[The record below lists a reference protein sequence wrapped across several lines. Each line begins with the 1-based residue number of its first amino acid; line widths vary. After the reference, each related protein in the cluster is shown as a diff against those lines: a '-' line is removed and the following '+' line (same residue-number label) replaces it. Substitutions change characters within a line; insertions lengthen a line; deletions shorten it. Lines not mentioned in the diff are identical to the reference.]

1 MTATTLVVGTV
12 AAEAEG
18 ADTRWVAPALVGAAT
33 LMWLAAMGVFVR
45 FPLAELPLY
54 FANRYLVLDA
64 TSLLFIVVINTVF
77 LGICVYLYSRER
89 NTPALMQDNRFGRG
103 WIRPGAAKPIGDA
116 LRQDLLATL
125 RAFLPHFQQVNALL
139 RTSRSAQARFQGVGI
154 VSTQAARDMGLT
166 GVVARASGLALD
178 LRHALPGA
186 FDAQYPTQPVAQ
198 TSGDCW
204 ARTLQR
210 MNEAESSAQWLIDR
224 LSDVSLDLAST
235 PDPHAPGT
243 NQTSWVLPAHTP
255 CVSLAEGVR
264 GPVMLALETDNVGQL
279 IHAKVQDPSLAN
291 WFGLAWALRN
301 QAISDFPICNK
312 SFDLSYCGND
322 L

>member
-1 MTATTLVVGTV
+1 MERLAIHL
-12 AAEAEG
+12 
-18 ADTRWVAPALVGAAT
+18 AT
-33 LMWLAAMGVFVR
+33 LNGLATDIA
-45 FPLAELPLY
+45 
-54 FANRYLVLDA
+54 YLQPAGTYGRLRTA
-64 TSLLFIVVINTVF
+64 IINASQRVS
-77 LGICVYLYSRER
+77 G
-89 NTPALMQDNRFGRG
+89 NRFGRG

-116 LRQDLLATL
+116 LRQDLLTIL

-139 RTSRSAQARFQGVGI
+139 RTSRSAQARFQGVGV
-154 VSTQAARDMGLT
+154 VSTQAARELGLT

-178 LRHALPGA
+178 LRHALPGD
-186 FDAQYPTQPVAQ
+186 FYAQYPTQPLAH

-224 LSDVSLDLAST
+224 LSDGALDLASA
-235 PDPHAPGT
+235 PDPHAARVCTHDHRQPAAGV
-243 NQTSWVLPAHTP
+243 QTTKSTAGNYAPSGCTLQANTL
-255 CVSLAEGVR
+255 CVSLVEGVR
-264 GPVMLALETDNVGQL
+264 GPVMLALESDSAGQL

>member
-1 MTATTLVVGTV
+1 MERLAIHL
-12 AAEAEG
+12 
-18 ADTRWVAPALVGAAT
+18 AT
-33 LMWLAAMGVFVR
+33 LGGLATDIA
-45 FPLAELPLY
+45 
-54 FANRYLVLDA
+54 YLQPAGTYGRLRTA
-64 TSLLFIVVINTVF
+64 IINASQRVC
-77 LGICVYLYSRER
+77 G
-89 NTPALMQDNRFGRG
+89 NRFGRG
-103 WIRPGAAKPIGDA
+103 WIREGSAKPIGDA

-139 RTSRSAQARFQGVGI
+139 RTSRSAQARFQGVGT
-154 VSTQAARDMGLT
+154 VSTQAARDIGLT

-186 FDAQYPTQPVAQ
+186 FYAQYPTQPLAH
-198 TSGDCW
+198 TAGDCW

-224 LSDVSLDLAST
+224 LSDAALDLTST
-235 PDPHAPGT
+235 PDPHAPGASAT
-243 NQTSWVLPAHTP
+243 NWHLQPSALT
-255 CVSLAEGVR
+255 VSLVEGVR
-264 GPVMLALETDNVGQL
+264 GPVLLALESDEKGQL